1 MVNVNRVAR
10 FARNSINVKP
20 PCAGKIHDH
29 VRQGETPPHF
39 YEKIGHGDNHIV
51 RISTVIPQEYLKT
64 VAFAQ
69 GVSENEWQVLSLALE
84 GNSINAIAAQ
94 LNLRPDA
101 TRKRLGEI
109 YKKFGIKG
117 LGSGKLAKLQQQ
129 LFAQYQAQVHSE
141 SSVVSSPVPDRRPKS
156 VSLAAQP
163 DNPTIEWWNAPD
175 LRDFYGRE
183 LELKTLSQAILANR
197 CSLVSIIGLKGIGKT
212 ALALQ
217 SLEQLAPAFE
227 RVIWCSLDERTWDLG
242 EWVNACL
249 LRHTED
255 ASPPLAPEDAI
266 AILMETCRTHR
277 LLLVLDGYDIL
288 LDPADS
294 TCAIF
299 SDLLQRFGAERHRS
313 CLLLTSRENPQA
325 LVTLADCGHPVY
337 TLSLA
342 GLAPD
347 AAEQILTNRGLQDT
361 QHWPELIR
369 LFQGNPLAL
378 QLIAMRIQR
387 FFQGQ
392 VGEFLKQE
400 TLTLAQIDDLVFHQ
414 VQGLS
419 RSERSIL
426 YWLVLADQS
435 LDFADLRQRA
445 ELSGATLLTALE
457 ALLRRSL
464 IQGESKFTVEP
475 LVHKYIRHHLAQE
488 HHSET
493 LPTSR
498 SEILDLLNRCL
509 VRGET

>member
-1 MVNVNRVAR
+1 M
-10 FARNSINVKP
+10 
-20 PCAGKIHDH
+20 
-29 VRQGETPPHF
+29 
-39 YEKIGHGDNHIV
+39 
-51 RISTVIPQEYLKT
+51 IPQEYLQT
-64 VAFAQ
+64 VAVAQ

-84 GNSINAIAAQ
+84 GHSINAIAVH

-101 TRKRLGEI
+101 TRKRLGEV

-129 LFAQYQAQVHSE
+129 LFTQYQAQVNAE
-141 SSVVSSPVPDRRPKS
+141 SPATPAAVEKRPAPTPLTATAPDK
-156 VSLAAQP
+156 
-163 DNPTIEWWNAPD
+163 PTIEWWNAPD

-183 LELKTLSQAILANR
+183 LELKTLSQAILASR

-217 SLEQLAPAFE
+217 SIEQLAPAFE

-249 LRHTED
+249 LRQTED
-255 ASPPLAPEDAI
+255 ASPPLPPEDAI

-288 LDPADS
+288 LDPTDS
-294 TCAIF
+294 AFAIF
-299 SDLLQRFGAERHRS
+299 SDLLHRFGAERHRS

-337 TLSLA
+337 TLSLD
-342 GLAPD
+342 GLTPT
-347 AAEQILTNRGLQDT
+347 AAEQILTNRGLQDNR
-361 QHWPELIR
+361 HWPELIR

-400 TLTLAQIDDLVFHQ
+400 TLTLAQIDDLVIHQ

-419 RSERSIL
+419 RPERSIL
-426 YWLVLADQS
+426 YWLVLADQP
-435 LDFADLRQRA
+435 LDFADLRNQV

-464 IQGESKFTVEP
+464 IRGESKFTVEP
-475 LVHKYIRHHLAQE
+475 LVHKYIRHHLTQE

-493 LPTSR
+493 LPTR
-498 SEILDLLNRCL
+498 RAEILELLNRCL